1 MDEYLDDGGWEGEA
15 KEEWRKEF
23 LENIDTSKD
32 GFLDRDEVAGTF
44 SLFQWMSSIVS
55 ILSKMTFFQVRAWI
69 VPVPGEFHAA
79 EAAHLVA
86 ASDLNGDQ
94 ILTKEE
100 VVDSPK
106 YRYLRHIVFY
116 TSLKG

>member
-1 MDEYLDDGGWEGEA
+1 MYYRDKLISLDEYLDDGGWEGEA

-55 ILSKMTFFQVRAWI
+55 ILSKMTFYIDLFL
-69 VPVPGEFHAA
+69 GE
-79 EAAHLVA
+79 
-86 ASDLNGDQ
+86 
-94 ILTKEE
+94 
-100 VVDSPK
+100 
-106 YRYLRHIVFY
+106 
-116 TSLKG
+116 SLDCT

>member
-1 MDEYLDDGGWEGEA
+1 MYYRDKLISLDEYLDDGGWEGEA

-55 ILSKMTFFQVRAWI
+55 ILSKMTFYIDLFLGESLDYSSARR
-69 VPVPGEFHAA
+69 VPRSRGGSPGGC
-79 EAAHLVA
+79 L
-86 ASDLNGDQ
+86 
-94 ILTKEE
+94 
-100 VVDSPK
+100 
-106 YRYLRHIVFY
+106 
-116 TSLKG
+116 

>member
-1 MDEYLDDGGWEGEA
+1 M
-15 KEEWRKEF
+15 
-23 LENIDTSKD
+23 
-32 GFLDRDEVAGTF
+32 
-44 SLFQWMSSIVS
+44 
-55 ILSKMTFFQVRAWI
+55 RAWI

-86 ASDLNGDQ
+86 ASDINGDQ

-116 TSLKG
+116 TSLQG

>member
-1 MDEYLDDGGWEGEA
+1 M
-15 KEEWRKEF
+15 
-23 LENIDTSKD
+23 
-32 GFLDRDEVAGTF
+32 
-44 SLFQWMSSIVS
+44 
-55 ILSKMTFFQVRAWI
+55 RAWI

-94 ILTKEE
+94 LLTKEE